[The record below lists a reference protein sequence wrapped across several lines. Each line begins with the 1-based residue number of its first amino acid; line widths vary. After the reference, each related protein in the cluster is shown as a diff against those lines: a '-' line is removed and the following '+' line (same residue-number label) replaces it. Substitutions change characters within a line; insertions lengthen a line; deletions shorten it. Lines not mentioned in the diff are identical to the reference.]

1 MRNYLI
7 LIALF
12 FSMCKSNQMP
22 QQEFEGSFKGTMNG
36 YASTSELSVDGN
48 ILTGSVSMNGEVA
61 IVTGTVNGT
70 YCEGKIIDNNE
81 AAYEFSGSI
90 NGDELTLSINSPD
103 GTAVEMVL
111 NREIESSK
119 SNKKIAG
126 QKSYSD
132 ELNSGLFGEWV
143 HTEILGG
150 GTEFS
155 MTNESLLQK
164 IVWKLFV
171 L

>member
-70 YCEGKIIDNNE
+70 YCEGKIIDNNTLK
-81 AAYEFSGSI
+81 AINQQLDEFILWAS
-90 NGDELTLSINSPD
+90 LQTQP
-103 GTAVEMVL
+103 
-111 NREIESSK
+111 
-119 SNKKIAG
+119 SN
-126 QKSYSD
+126 
-132 ELNSGLFGEWV
+132 
-143 HTEILGG
+143 H
-150 GTEFS
+150 
-155 MTNESLLQK
+155 
-164 IVWKLFV
+164 
-171 L
+171 